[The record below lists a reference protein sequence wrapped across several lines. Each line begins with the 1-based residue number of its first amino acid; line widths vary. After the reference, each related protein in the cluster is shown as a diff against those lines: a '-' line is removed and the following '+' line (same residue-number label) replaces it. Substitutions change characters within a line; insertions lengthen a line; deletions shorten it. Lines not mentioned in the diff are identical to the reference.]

1 MIVRQSLLDVEPIPR
16 AVAIGSFDGVHRG
29 HQTVIGSAV
38 AAGAAGDLRSAVVTF
53 HPHPLEVL
61 RPELA
66 PPELSSLARKAA
78 LVEELG
84 PDELIVIRF
93 DAAFSQISADDFADH
108 VLRDALDARHVSVGE
123 NFRYGHGA
131 HGTTET
137 LTAEGAR
144 LGFGV
149 EVVPLLRDGG
159 DPVSSSRIR
168 GLLADGDV
176 EEAAALLGRPPWLEG
191 AVVRGD
197 GRGRDLGFPTANLSP
212 LPKTPLPKTG
222 HLRRERTPARIRPHR
237 RDQHRIQPDVHR
249 QPRCRPDR
257 GLPPRFR
264 PRHLRLADPAPA
276 HPPPPGRAPL
286 RQRGGPRGAAPPRRR
301 AHARARGLNRPQ
313 SRGRQ
318 RIRPTADAHG
328 RTEA

>member
-16 AVAIGSFDGVHRG
+16 AVAIGSFDGVHTG
-29 HQTVIGSAV
+29 HQKVIGSAV
-38 AAGAAGDLRSAVVTF
+38 TVGSARGIRSAVVTF

-108 VLRDALDARHVSVGE
+108 VLHDALDARYVSVGE

-131 HGTTET
+131 RGTTET
-137 LTAEGAR
+137 LADEGTR
-144 LGFGV
+144 LGFDV
-149 EVVPLLRDGG
+149 EVAPLLRVGG
-159 DPVSSSRIR
+159 EPVSSSRIR
-168 GLLADGDV
+168 GLLADGAV
-176 EEAAALLGRPPWLEG
+176 EEAGSLLGRPPWLEG

-212 LPKTPLPKTG
+212 LPRTPLPATG
-222 HLRRERTPARIRPHR
+222 IYAGSAHLPGSDHIAAISIGYNPTFTDSRDAVRIEAYLLDFDRDIYGSPIRLQLTHRLRDELRFDSVEALIEQLHRDVARTRELAR
-237 RDQHRIQPDVHR
+237 
-249 QPRCRPDR
+249 
-257 GLPPRFR
+257 
-264 PRHLRLADPAPA
+264 
-276 HPPPPGRAPL
+276 
-286 RQRGGPRGAAPPRRR
+286 
-301 AHARARGLNRPQ
+301 
-313 SRGRQ
+313 
-318 RIRPTADAHG
+318 
-328 RTEA
+328 

>member
-1 MIVRQSLLDVEPIPR
+1 VIVRQSLLDVEPIPR
-16 AVAIGSFDGVHRG
+16 AVAIGSFDGVHTG
-29 HQTVIGSAV
+29 HQKVIGSAV
-38 AAGAAGDLRSAVVTF
+38 AAGAARGMRSAVVTF

-108 VLRDALDARHVSVGE
+108 VLHDVLDARHVSVGE

-131 HGTTET
+131 RGTTET
-137 LTAEGAR
+137 LAEEGVR
-144 LGFGV
+144 LAFDV
-149 EVVPLLRDGG
+149 EVVPLLRAGA

-168 GLLADGDV
+168 GLLADGEV
-176 EEAAALLGRPPWLEG
+176 EEAASLLGRPPWLEG

-212 LPKTPLPKTG
+212 LPRTPLPATG
-222 HLRRERTPARIRPHR
+222 IYAGSAHLPGSDHLAAISIGYNPTFTDSRDAVRIEAYLLDFDRDIYGSPIRLQLTHRLRDELRFESVDALVEQLHRDVERT
-237 RDQHRIQPDVHR
+237 R
-249 QPRCRPDR
+249 Q
-257 GLPPRFR
+257 
-264 PRHLRLADPAPA
+264 LA
-276 HPPPPGRAPL
+276 G
-286 RQRGGPRGAAPPRRR
+286 
-301 AHARARGLNRPQ
+301 
-313 SRGRQ
+313 
-318 RIRPTADAHG
+318 
-328 RTEA
+328 